1 MGSDWGFAMRR
12 LPPARPRMQQCKIR
26 PSSAAHAFS
35 SFDAGFRTAYAD
47 AGVREMNDV
56 LVLVGS
62 GIAILLGIV
71 HFAATRSALKGF
83 KGLPVN
89 EAGMLLAIW
98 NGVGFML
105 LFLGGLPMAMVLLD
119 IYVGRAATVVGI
131 AVTAFAGVLAIA
143 DFIAYRPTNV
153 AMGKAVPF
161 ILAAIAVLVALG
173 TFL

>member
-1 MGSDWGFAMRR
+1 
-12 LPPARPRMQQCKIR
+12 
-26 PSSAAHAFS
+26 
-35 SFDAGFRTAYAD
+35 
-47 AGVREMNDV
+47 MNDI
-56 LVLVGS
+56 LVLIGS

-71 HFAATRSALKGF
+71 HFASTKPALKGF

-89 EAGMLLAIW
+89 EAGLLLALW

-105 LFLGGLPMAMVLLD
+105 LFLGGLPIAMVLLE
-119 IYVGRAATVVGI
+119 IYVGTAATVVGI
-131 AVTAFAGVLAIA
+131 AATAFAGVLAIA

-161 ILAAIAVLVALG
+161 IFGAIAVLVALG

>member
-1 MGSDWGFAMRR
+1 
-12 LPPARPRMQQCKIR
+12 MQQYKTR
-26 PSSAAHAFS
+26 PQLRPHAFS
-35 SFDAGFRTAYAD
+35 SLDAGLRAAYAD

-71 HFAATRSALKGF
+71 HFAATKSALKGF

-89 EAGMLLAIW
+89 EAGMLLALW

-119 IYVGRAATVVGI
+119 IYVGRAATVAGI
-131 AVTAFAGVLAIA
+131 AATAFAGVLAIA
-143 DFIAYRPTNV
+143 DFIAYRPTNI

-161 ILAAIAVLVALG
+161 IFAAIAVLVALG

>member
-1 MGSDWGFAMRR
+1 M
-12 LPPARPRMQQCKIR
+12 K
-26 PSSAAHAFS
+26 
-35 SFDAGFRTAYAD
+35 DA
-47 AGVREMNDV
+47 

-71 HFAATRSALKGF
+71 HFASTKVALKGF
-83 KGLPVN
+83 KELSVN
-89 EAGMLLAIW
+89 EAGLLRALW

-105 LFLGGLPMAMVLLD
+105 FFLGGLPMAMVLLQ

-131 AVTAFAGVLAIA
+131 AATALAGVLAIA
-143 DFIAYRPTNV
+143 DFIAYRSTNI

-161 ILAAIAVLVALG
+161 IFAAIAVLVALG

>member
-1 MGSDWGFAMRR
+1 MS
-12 LPPARPRMQQCKIR
+12 
-26 PSSAAHAFS
+26 
-35 SFDAGFRTAYAD
+35 
-47 AGVREMNDV
+47 DV
-56 LVLVGS
+56 LVLAGS

-71 HFAATRSALKGF
+71 HFASTKPALKGF

-89 EAGMLLAIW
+89 EARTLLSVW

-105 LFLGGLPMAMVLLD
+105 LFLGGLPVAMVLSQ

-131 AVTAFAGVLAIA
+131 AVVAFAGILAIA

-153 AMGKAVPF
+153 AMGRAVPF
-161 ILAAIAVLVALG
+161 IFGAIAVLVALG